1 MKGEKLYFMTITI
14 HNTESRPNNIVDRK
28 TYKKQLKL
36 KSIKRTRVKQILKL
50 RSNTFPVVSQEH

>member
-28 TYKKQLKL
+28 TYKKQLK
-36 KSIKRTRVKQILKL
+36 SIKRTRVKQILKL
-50 RSNTFPVVSQEH
+50 RSNTFPVVSQEC